1 MKSRVEKITRTDD
14 DTVRI
19 AVTATAIQFDVEVS
33 DIMGRRRFETLVL
46 ARMTAYWLLKEVA
59 GMRYSRIAE
68 AFGRHHGAI
77 ISGVKRVKGLIEIK
91 CNFDRFH
98 RKLKASRR
106 DFEEMAEKYGDT
118 SEARKREELD
128 DALRV
133 V

>member
-1 MKSRVEKITRTDD
+1 MRTDV
-14 DTVRI
+14 DTVKM
-19 AVTATAIQFDVEVS
+19 AVTAASIQFGVEVS

-46 ARMTAYWLLKEVA
+46 ARMTAYWLCREVA
-59 GMRYSRIAE
+59 GMRYARIAE

-77 ISGVKRVKGLIEIK
+77 ISGVKRVQCLIETK
-91 CNFDRFH
+91 CNFDKFH

-106 DFEEMAEKYGDT
+106 DFDEMSEKYGDT
-118 SEARKREELD
+118 SEARKRKELD

>member
-1 MKSRVEKITRTDD
+1 MKSRVEKVTRTDAD
-14 DTVRI
+14 IVRM

-33 DIMGRRRFETLVL
+33 DVMGRRRFETLVL
-46 ARMTAYWLLKEVA
+46 ARMTAYWLCKEVA

-68 AFGRHHGAI
+68 TFGRHHGAI
-77 ISGVKRVKGLIEIK
+77 ISGVKRVKGLIETK

-106 DFEEMAEKYGDT
+106 DFDEMSEKYGDT

-128 DALRV
+128 NALRV